1 MPCRQVGIN
10 QIYTHKFSSMMKRT
24 LLLLLF
30 IAPVVGMSQ
39 IIEHISFS
47 TVAGG
52 SNGVEIVVG
61 APLGAYASKSGGSI
75 TLSSEYGN
83 ADFNGLLPIELL
95 SFSVKCNGNYAHLA
109 WTTASERNN
118 ESFIV
123 ERSGDA
129 VNFVEIGRVAGA
141 GNSIVQLDYTYNDYG
156 IHGGYNYYRLLQ
168 VDYDGTRTAS
178 EIIVANCIDESDSK
192 LDVTAYPNPF
202 SDELTLLL
210 SNFDNRSASIEIYD
224 MLGKVIMVADVA
236 SPHNDYKTVL
246 NLGNLPPS
254 AYNIKVSTADF
265 VINKQIIKN

>member
-1 MPCRQVGIN
+1 
-10 QIYTHKFSSMMKRT
+10 MKRT
-24 LLLLLF
+24 LFLF
-30 IAPVVGMSQ
+30 FVLVSVTGMSQ

-52 SNGVEIVVG
+52 SNGVEVVAG
-61 APLGAYASKSGGSI
+61 LPFGAYASKSGGSI

-118 ESFIV
+118 ESFII
-123 ERSGDA
+123 ERSSDA
-129 VNFVEIGRVAGA
+129 VNFVEIGRVACA

-178 EIIVANCIDESDSK
+178 EIIVANCIDELDGK
-192 LDVTAYPNPF
+192 PDVTAYPNPF

-210 SNFDNRSASIEIYD
+210 SNFDNHSARIEIYD
-224 MLGKVIMVADVA
+224 MLGKLIHTEEVE
-236 SPHNDYKTVL
+236 SPQNDYKMVL
-246 NLGNLPPS
+246 NFGNLPPA
-254 AYNIKVSTADF
+254 AYNIKVSTAYF